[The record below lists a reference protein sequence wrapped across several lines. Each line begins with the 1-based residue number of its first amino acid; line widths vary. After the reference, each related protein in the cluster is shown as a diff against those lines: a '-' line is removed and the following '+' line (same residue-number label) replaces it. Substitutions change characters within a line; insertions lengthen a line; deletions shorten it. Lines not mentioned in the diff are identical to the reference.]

1 MRAAELACAAPFAA
15 TDATRKHVERD
26 IGPIY
31 TTLEHRL
38 CSMDGP
44 VKPGH
49 DDERDRIGA
58 LPMKLQKQTVIA
70 LLATLELARDP
81 SRTLSAGE
89 IAAQFGISVNHLA
102 KVLRDLGRAGLV
114 EAVRGVGG
122 GYRFSGNAKRTSLY
136 DVIHLFGDIAGVAG
150 DIAGPTAATDIGQG
164 LARVLS
170 EIDDIAIAT
179 FKSISLATLLKS
191 LERNKGRAA
200 LLHAL
205 ATP

>member
-1 MRAAELACAAPFAA
+1 
-15 TDATRKHVERD
+15 
-26 IGPIY
+26 
-31 TTLEHRL
+31 
-38 CSMDGP
+38 
-44 VKPGH
+44 
-49 DDERDRIGA
+49 
-58 LPMKLQKQTVIA
+58 MKLQKQTVIA

-81 SRTLSAGE
+81 SHTLSAGE
-89 IAAQFGISVNHLA
+89 IAEQFGISVNHLA

-136 DVIHLFGDIAGVAG
+136 DVIHLFGDIAGDAG

-191 LERNKGRAA
+191 LERDKSRAA

>member
-1 MRAAELACAAPFAA
+1 
-15 TDATRKHVERD
+15 
-26 IGPIY
+26 
-31 TTLEHRL
+31 
-38 CSMDGP
+38 
-44 VKPGH
+44 
-49 DDERDRIGA
+49 
-58 LPMKLQKQTVIA
+58 MKLQKQTLIA

-89 IAAQFGISVNHLA
+89 IADQFGISVNHLA

-136 DVIHLFGDIAGVAG
+136 DVIHLFGDIAGDAG

-170 EIDDIAIAT
+170 EIDEIAIAT

-191 LERNKGRAA
+191 LDRAKGRERAA
-200 LLHAL
+200 LQPTA
-205 ATP
+205 ARR